1 MTPADHEPDPD
12 KRHAPATQRNREPIL
27 AVLKEELA
35 QGGTLLEV
43 ASGTGEHAVFLS
55 RALPNWQWQPSDPA
69 PDALASIAAW
79 RAGEGPANL
88 LPPVQLDAAEADWPV
103 QRADAVLCINMIHI
117 SPWSATLGLLAGA
130 RRVLG
135 SAAPLILYGPYV
147 EDGVKTALSNLRFHQ
162 SLRARD
168 PRFGL
173 RKLANMDE
181 AAAQEGFTR
190 TRRVAMPANN
200 LVLVYRQG

>member
-1 MTPADHEPDPD
+1 MTLPDQEDPD
-12 KRHAPATQRNREPIL
+12 KRHAPATARNREPIL
-27 AVLKEELA
+27 AVLKEELV

-55 RALPNWQWQPSDPA
+55 RALPDWQWQPSDPA

-88 LPPVQLDAAEADWPV
+88 LPPVQLDAAVPDWPV
-103 QRADAVLCINMIHI
+103 RRADAVLCVNMVHI

-130 RRVLG
+130 RRVLDRG
-135 SAAPLILYGPYV
+135 APLLLYGPYV
-147 EDGVKTALSNLRFHQ
+147 EEGVKTALSNLRFHQ

-168 PRFGL
+168 ARFGL
-173 RKLANMDE
+173 RKLADMDE
-181 AAAQEGFTR
+181 AARQQGFTR
-190 TRRVAMPANN
+190 TRRVGMPASN
-200 LVLVYRQG
+200 LMLVYRQG